1 MEPTKMTIQQAK
13 QRLDRGEALVFLD
26 DRNPQDWADS
36 TVKLPGALR
45 VPADAVQAQLAAIPR
60 NATVITYCT

>member
-13 QRLDRGEALVFLD
+13 QHMDRGEALVFLD
-26 DRNPQDWADS
+26 DRNPQAWAAA

-45 VPADAVQAQLAAIPR
+45 VPADAVQAHLAEIPR
-60 NATVITYCT
+60 EATVVTYCT